1 LKLCPSNTPNLSSLQ
16 MRNIVMAHE
25 ASPSNS
31 LELQIQ
37 QALAAALLDSEAV
50 TVRWNEPDNTEAVE
64 VEVAEIPQNKISYPW
79 NPADSGSESFFNSL
93 DQKFSLDTLSESDLS
108 DRAEAFFSHLDTL
121 FAAPTL
127 ETSLAQKFATVPQ
140 SILNAIARQAQK
152 LANSSASLADQ
163 LVLCVQEALPQ
174 WAEDDLQ
181 ILARPLAYSMRGEE
195 QTVKSG
201 DWAKLSETE
210 QARLTLAI
218 AQYALKEVQ
227 D

>member
-1 LKLCPSNTPNLSSLQ
+1 
-16 MRNIVMAHE
+16 MAHE

-31 LELQIQ
+31 LELQLR

-50 TVRWNEPDNTEAVE
+50 TVRWNEPGNVETVE
-64 VEVAEIPQNKISYPW
+64 VEIAEVSQSKIAYPW
-79 NPADSGSESFFNSL
+79 NPADAEAESFFNAL
-93 DQKFSLDTLSESDLS
+93 DQKFSLDALPESELN
-108 DRAEAFFSHLDTL
+108 DRADAFFSHLDTL

-127 ETSLAQKFATVPQ
+127 EASLAQKFATVPQ
-140 SILNAIARQAQK
+140 AILNTIARQAEK
-152 LANSSASLADQ
+152 LATSSASLADQ

-174 WAEDDLQ
+174 WAEDDLHV
-181 ILARPLAYSMRGEE
+181 LARPLAYSMRGEE
-195 QTVKSG
+195 QSVKST

-218 AQYALKEVQ
+218 AQYALKEIQ

>member
-1 LKLCPSNTPNLSSLQ
+1 
-16 MRNIVMAHE
+16 MAHE

-50 TVRWNEPDNTEAVE
+50 TVRWNEPDNADAVE
-64 VEVAEIPQNKISYPW
+64 VEVAENPQSKIAYPW
-79 NPADSGSESFFNSL
+79 NPSDAESESFFNSL
-93 DQKFSLDTLSESDLS
+93 EQKFEIETLTEPELN
-108 DRAEAFFSHLDTL
+108 DRAIAFFSHLDTL

-140 SILNAIARQAQK
+140 SILNTIARQAQK
-152 LANSSASLADQ
+152 LADSSASLADQ

-174 WAEDDLQ
+174 WAEDDLHV
-181 ILARPLAYSMRGEE
+181 LARPLAYSMRGEE
-195 QTVKSG
+195 QSLKSAN
-201 DWAKLSETE
+201 WENLSETE

-227 D
+227 E

>member
-1 LKLCPSNTPNLSSLQ
+1 

-31 LELQIQ
+31 QIQ
-37 QALAAALLDSEAV
+37 QALADALLDSEAV
-50 TVRWNEPDNTEAVE
+50 IVRWNEPDNTDTVE
-64 VEVAEIPQNKISYPW
+64 IEVAEDPNSQIAYPW
-79 NPADSGSESFFNSL
+79 NPCDREAESFFNSIE
-93 DQKFSLDTLSESDLS
+93 QKFSLDTLTESEVS
-108 DRAEAFFSHLDTL
+108 DRANAFFSHLDTL

-140 SILNAIARQAQK
+140 SILNSIARQAQK
-152 LANSSASLADQ
+152 LADSSASLADQ

-195 QTVKSG
+195 QTVRST
-201 DWAKLSETE
+201 DWARLSETE

-218 AQYALKEVQ
+218 AQYALKEIQ
-227 D
+227 E